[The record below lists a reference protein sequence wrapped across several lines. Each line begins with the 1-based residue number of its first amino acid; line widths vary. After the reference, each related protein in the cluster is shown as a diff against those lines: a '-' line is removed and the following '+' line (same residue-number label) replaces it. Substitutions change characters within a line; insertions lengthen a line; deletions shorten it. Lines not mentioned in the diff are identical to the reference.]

1 MFSFAY
7 SSKRLTISATKQT
20 SVVTPSPLSKIIV
33 RKCDNLYVDVIV
45 LQIYGASGQPSSVTV
60 NGQSV
65 TAQTT
70 YSSSTHMA
78 TITFSSSVAI
88 NTAQT
93 TVAWS

>member
-20 SVVTPSPLSKIIV
+20 SAVTPSPLSKITV
-33 RKCDNLYVDVIV
+33 RKCGNRYVNVIV

-65 TAQTT
+65 TTQAT
-70 YSSSTHMA
+70 YNSGTRMA
-78 TITFSSSVAI
+78 TITFSSNVAI